1 MQRLRNEHAVSRIFG
16 TALEQGLLGEE
27 DTAVI
32 LYDLDG
38 LAEQVGRIAR
48 TFPPATLHAV
58 AVKANPLFAILTRLC
73 DFGTGSE
80 AASLPELH
88 LALDAGFPPKKIVF
102 DSPAKTVS
110 EIRFALEKGV
120 CLNAD
125 NLDELERIHNIVQTE
140 RPGQEMGSLPPI
152 GVRINPQVGEGA
164 IASTSVAG
172 RYSKFGVPIESNR
185 AALHDAFARYPWL
198 KGVHLHVGSQGCGL
212 RLLTDGVKT
221 VYDFALEVEE
231 RLGRGRI
238 EYVDMGGGLPVS
250 YRNGDPAPR
259 VEDYADALR
268 EVCPELF
275 SGRFRLLTEF
285 GRHVHANVGWAVAR
299 VEYVKEDE
307 DVRTAVI
314 HVGADLFLRTG
325 YYPDQ
330 WPHHLTVLDSL
341 GEIKT
346 GTTARHN
353 IAGPLCFSGDF
364 LARGIDLP
372 AVEPGD
378 YIVIHDAGAYT
389 LSMWSRYNSRQIP
402 KVMGYEGNAPL
413 RFHTLRKRELPED
426 AAAFWR

>member
-1 MQRLRNEHAVSRIFG
+1 MQRLRDEQAVSRVLRA
-16 TALEQGLLGEE
+16 ALKQGLLSEE

-38 LAEQVGRIAR
+38 LAKQVKRIAR

-58 AVKANPLFAILTRLC
+58 AVKANPLFAILTRLHSL
-73 DFGTGSE
+73 GTGSE

-88 LALDAGFPPKKIVF
+88 LALAAGFPPEKIVF

-125 NLDELERIHNIVQTE
+125 NLDELERIGRLVEVIGN
-140 RPGQEMGSLPPI
+140 LPPI

-172 RYSKFGVPIESNR
+172 RYSKFGVPIGRYRDE
-185 AALHDAFARYPWL
+185 LHNAFARYPWL

-212 RLLTDGVKT
+212 RLLTGGVKT

-231 RLGRGRI
+231 RLGKGRI
-238 EYVDMGGGLPVS
+238 EYVDIGGGLPVS
-250 YRNGDPAPR
+250 YRNDDPAPR
-259 VEDYADALR
+259 VEEYGCALR
-268 EVCPELF
+268 EACPELF
-275 SGRFRLLTEF
+275 SDRFRLLTEF
-285 GRHVHANVGWAVAR
+285 GRHVHANVGWAAAR
-299 VEYVKEDE
+299 VEYVKEDK

-330 WPHHLTVLDSL
+330 WPHHLTVLDSQ
-341 GEIKT
+341 GGVKT

-378 YIVIHDAGAYT
+378 YIVVHDAGAYT

-402 KVMGYEGNAPL
+402 KVMGYEGEDSL
-413 RFHTLRKRELPED
+413 LFHTLREREKPED
-426 AAAFWR
+426 AVAFWR